1 MTGKKM
7 NSAGPWWMKLAVVW
21 IFVFAFCLAMPALSV
36 HAEEAGPD
44 IVKQQD
50 KTSQNFGD
58 PNSSNADAEQIK
70 VAPTLTITLQDED
83 GLPISGVSL
92 SAVAADF
99 TARSKGSAT
108 TDKNGKAVF
117 THLTSGTYYFFANFN
132 AIRSHAGY
140 GIQAMVRQFKSSR
153 TFYISESRKFD
164 LSANAES
171 TYTVKRGAYMY
182 FETYLQTVRSGKIIV
197 LNEKNG
203 IEQTI
208 PVASTDY
215 LQIYLPMRTLYKIIT
230 IKDNDFDS
238 WIMEFYA
245 HERLR
250 IELL

>member
-1 MTGKKM
+1 MRVTKM
-7 NSAGPWWMKLAVVW
+7 NSNGKWWLKLAVIW
-21 IFVFAFCLAMPALSV
+21 TFAVVVCLAIPAPSAC
-36 HAEEAGPD
+36 AEEPVPD
-44 IVKQQD
+44 AVKQQD
-50 KTSQNFGD
+50 ST
-58 PNSSNADAEQIK
+58 PIK

-99 TARSKGSAT
+99 TAKSKGSAT

-140 GIQAMVRQFKSSR
+140 GIQAMIRAFKSSR
-153 TFYISESRKFD
+153 TFYLSESRKFD
-164 LSANAES
+164 LSADVES
-171 TYTVKRGAYMY
+171 TYTVKRGSYIF
-182 FETYLQTVRSGKIIV
+182 FETYLQTVRSGKIIIM
-197 LNEKNG
+197 NEKNG
-203 IEQTI
+203 IEQI
-208 PVASTDY
+208 FPVASTDY
-215 LQIYLPMRTLYKIIT
+215 LQIYLPMRTMYKIVT

>member
-1 MTGKKM
+1 
-7 NSAGPWWMKLAVVW
+7 
-21 IFVFAFCLAMPALSV
+21 
-36 HAEEAGPD
+36 
-44 IVKQQD
+44 
-50 KTSQNFGD
+50 
-58 PNSSNADAEQIK
+58 
-70 VAPTLTITLQDED
+70 
-83 GLPISGVSL
+83 
-92 SAVAADF
+92 
-99 TARSKGSAT
+99 
-108 TDKNGKAVF
+108 
-117 THLTSGTYYFFANFN
+117 
-132 AIRSHAGY
+132 
-140 GIQAMVRQFKSSR
+140 
-153 TFYISESRKFD
+153 
-164 LSANAES
+164 
-171 TYTVKRGAYMY
+171 MY